1 MREEE
6 SRVRRCGVLGHR
18 GERGERRLP
27 LYEGVARTGA
37 SKQGHGARQRVSLQ
51 GRVASAR
58 DQSREDTWGD

>member
-37 SKQGHGARQRVSLQ
+37 SKQGHGAHQRVSLQ